1 MHFSSGAFK
10 NYWALQTLET
20 HPFQTIYR
28 DLTIFKQIHQW
39 ILQSSQKQLVALKT
53 IRATSWVK
61 WINAY
66 PNGKW
71 VSNVAVPFKEK
82 RTKIEKLCNYLPIW
96 LIGVFFFL
104 LGYFYANNIDA
115 LIHQPLGSRVCCFW
129 TRAPHPRSSLVCGW
143 TALPLS
149 MWYLQLSKYHK
160 NVTGGTRSSYPLS
173 NWANLAN

>member
-1 MHFSSGAFK
+1 MYFSAGGFK

-61 WINAY
+61 WTNAY

-71 VSNVAVPFKEK
+71 MNNVAVPCKEK
-82 RTKIEKLCNYLPIW
+82 RTNIEKLCNYLLIW
-96 LIGVFFFL
+96 LIGVFSFSYSDIFMQTIL
-104 LGYFYANNIDA
+104 MHWFVGPDVQDFAVFGHGHFTQA
-115 LIHQPLGSRVCCFW
+115 G
-129 TRAPHPRSSLVCGW
+129 SLVCGW
-143 TALPLS
+143 TALSLI
-149 MWYLQLSKYHK
+149 MWYLQLSLTKMLWEDP
-160 NVTGGTRSSYPLS
+160 VPLT
-173 NWANLAN
+173 LLKQTK